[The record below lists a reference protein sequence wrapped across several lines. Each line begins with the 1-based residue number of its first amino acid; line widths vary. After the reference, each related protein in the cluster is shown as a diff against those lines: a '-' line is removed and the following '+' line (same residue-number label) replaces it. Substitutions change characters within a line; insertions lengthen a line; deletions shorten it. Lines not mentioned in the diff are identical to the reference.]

1 MDIKRA
7 GGLPTTAVGDGTHVA
22 QITVG
27 PDGAILAVTSVAI
40 TGAAASPPTGTTM
53 VWPTATAPAWAVL
66 CDGASYLRAG
76 AMANLFAVIGTTYGA
91 ADGTHFNVPDLRDR
105 VPEHASTRALAAT
118 SGGTTHNHNLAGGA
132 STATMTVTG
141 TVSAHQHGLSTGVGT
156 AIALI
161 SMASGLGIIM
171 KRVTA
176 TSYTDTHLYTAT
188 GQAVTAESVSRT
200 AGADMQGSTD
210 NTTPTWSQTG
220 ATFGGHDDN
229 ATGPIDPRL
238 AMTWIIAI

>member
-7 GGLPTTAVGDGTHVA
+7 GGLPTTAIGDASHIP
-22 QITVG
+22 QLLFG
-27 PDGAILAVTSVAI
+27 PDGTVISATSVA
-40 TGAAASPPTGTTM
+40 ASVPATPPTGTTM

-118 SGGTTHNHNLAGGA
+118 SGGTTHQHGPGTLVIPNH
-132 STATMTVTG
+132 T
-141 TVSAHQHGLSTGVGT
+141 HGLSAGYAEIGIAAGVGIVQNRIT
-156 AIALI
+156 
-161 SMASGLGIIM
+161 
-171 KRVTA
+171 VTA
-176 TSYTDTHLYTAT
+176 YTDTHVGTST
-188 GQAVTAESVSRT
+188 VTAESVSRT
-200 AGADMQGSTD
+200 AGTNLGGTTD
-210 NTTPTWSQTG
+210 AVPSATGVTGNT
-220 ATFGGHDDN
+220 AN